1 MAKKLMSDSDAET
14 LRLWQ
19 DGKLG
24 KLRPGPDPQEAL
36 QRLKRAT
43 QALVDQ
49 AEAFGR
55 LVGR

>member
-24 KLRPGPDPQEAL
+24 KLRPGPDPQE